1 MNNEGLKIHTS
12 CFRDNSSSKK
22 LAQRYIW
29 LVISCLW
36 LLTLGCLGWRP
47 YHSTSTEALTEFPG
61 YLTKESLNSV
71 EILQQENVAD
81 GLVLLYRYP
90 SPVGT
95 VSNGYCVATT
105 FVTEEQNNSWRS
117 QSASRIGCG
126 ENYPYIDDFMA
137 MYTVGGNITD
147 LTTAYGF
154 SNRGDEVRIEW
165 SDGLVD
171 VVTLQNGAFLNSR
184 PQILQ
189 VQRIELLDKNGEV
202 LESKIWATP

>member
-1 MNNEGLKIHTS
+1 MSNEGLKIHTP

-22 LAQRYIW
+22 LTQRYIW
-29 LVISCLW
+29 LVILYPW
-36 LLTLGCLGWRP
+36 LLTVACLGWRP
-47 YHSTSTEALTEFPG
+47 YHATATEALTEFPG

-90 SPVGT
+90 SL
-95 VSNGYCVATT
+95 VSADSNEYCAATT

-117 QSASRIGCG
+117 QSASQIGCG
-126 ENYPYIDDFMA
+126 ENYPYIDGFMA

-154 SNRGDEVRIEW
+154 SNRGNEVRIDW
-165 SDGLVD
+165 SDGLVEI
-171 VVTLQNGAFLNSR
+171 VTLQNGAFLKSR